1 MSLKD
6 ISEKSLMDFTR
17 DKRELMTGFETNKTT
32 EDIFNLSLQNY
43 REGSE
48 KSMRNSN
55 FEFDFENE
63 VH

>member
-1 MSLKD
+1 
-6 ISEKSLMDFTR
+6 MDFTR
-17 DKRELMTGFETNKTT
+17 DNRELMTGFETNKTI
-32 EDIFNLSLQNY
+32 EDIFNLSQQKY

-48 KSMRNSN
+48 NSMRNSN